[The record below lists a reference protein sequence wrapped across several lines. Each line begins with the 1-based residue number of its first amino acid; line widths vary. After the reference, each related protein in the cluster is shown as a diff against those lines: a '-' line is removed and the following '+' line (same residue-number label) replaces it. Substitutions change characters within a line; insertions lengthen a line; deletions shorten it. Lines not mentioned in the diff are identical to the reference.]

1 MASTRT
7 CSAVNWSISG
17 GSLRSIT
24 PLTTWKYVGA
34 NGSLPAK
41 TGRRGKV
48 GLNAATKVRLRS
60 GVFKSRFLGCGLHIW
75 LIGQLRVP
83 RTCEQRVLARRL
95 FKGFRLE
102 TQQPRRS
109 VDPRTGS
116 AALQRNA
123 S

>member
-48 GLNAATKVRLRS
+48 GLNATTKVRWRS
-60 GVFKSRFLGCGLHIW
+60 GVFKSRFLAMKVLRAPGGGANRGHLKEVVGCTFG
-75 LIGQLRVP
+75 
-83 RTCEQRVLARRL
+83 
-95 FKGFRLE
+95 
-102 TQQPRRS
+102 
-109 VDPRTGS
+109 
-116 AALQRNA
+116 
-123 S
+123 